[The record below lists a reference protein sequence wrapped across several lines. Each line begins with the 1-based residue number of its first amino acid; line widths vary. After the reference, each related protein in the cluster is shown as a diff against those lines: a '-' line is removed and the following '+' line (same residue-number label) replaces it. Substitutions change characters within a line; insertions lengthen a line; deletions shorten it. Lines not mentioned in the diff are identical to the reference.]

1 MHGWA
6 GGLHWKVAVDGRP
19 PGANG
24 RFFGLFLSNDW
35 TWMTMGSDT
44 QDERLCSMTSINK
57 RNDSSL
63 VSCLRWWCSTPC
75 QPSHGSGETMAWHRH
90 GGNGGSQL
98 SRAHEMAMYY
108 LRRRRARPAANLNRR
123 GESAHMLHGSGGW
136 VGCVGQAARHRRGI
150 SFASRAESARVV
162 GAWQGRR
169 RRGDHRRVAILVRL
183 SGLLGLALRVCV
195 YVCVFVRV

>member
-1 MHGWA
+1 
-6 GGLHWKVAVDGRP
+6 
-19 PGANG
+19 
-24 RFFGLFLSNDW
+24 
-35 TWMTMGSDT
+35 
-44 QDERLCSMTSINK
+44 
-57 RNDSSL
+57 
-63 VSCLRWWCSTPC
+63 
-75 QPSHGSGETMAWHRH
+75 MAWHRH

-150 SFASRAESARVV
+150 SFASRAEPGRAGQSRARAVAVWGCARVV

-195 YVCVFVRV
+195 YVCVCLFESEVRGEAAATDGAWHGAWRMACCGAHHGVADGPPPLLCLSRLPICPSASLGAIHP